1 MATIS
6 INIGDTD
13 IQRVVSDICGF
24 FNYQAVLTDFFGNQT
39 PNPETPNQFARRM
52 VVQTIKSWVTT
63 YESQQAAAAATAS
76 ATQSA
81 SQVGI
86 S

>member
-1 MATIS
+1 MATIT

-13 IQRVVSDICGF
+13 LPRVVTDICGY
-24 FNYQAVLTDFFGNQT
+24 FNYQSVLVDMLGNRT

-52 VVQTIKSWVTT
+52 VVETIKSWVTT
-63 YESQQAAAAATAS
+63 YESQQAAATATQN

-81 SQVGI
+81 STVGI